1 MRVPWWTEFSWLTI
15 EVRAFIDLLWL
26 GQKHHLALCNAS
38 QPPAAPINSRLLGE
52 DKVHHLFTSL
62 VFVLN
67 LLEHDKRGPKLILCL
82 DLLLWQ
88 VLPQLSGARF
98 HSVCAGEQETQQRC
112 HGSEERGRSTAPQ
125 NLAGFL
131 EPARGGG
138 ESPWDIILTISP
150 SVCVWMCVCASEG
163 ATRSCKCTTRV
174 FYARVCMCC
183 VGSMLDVGTELR
195 SVMATYRGRPSVWY
209 SAALWGLIAVTS
221 SGTGCTLSQGLH
233 QVASQL
239 WKNEIIKGSFYLLHP
254 QRTLLSILLHQPAV
268 NEPSVQYTVGKPDL
282 CSLLLISSWSYSEF
296 NLSIH

>member
-38 QPPAAPINSRLLGE
+38 QPPAAPINYRLLG
-52 DKVHHLFTSL
+52 VVSRRRWTASS
-62 VFVLN
+62 VFFSCICFKSFRTWQ
-67 LLEHDKRGPKLILCL
+67 KRAKANPVFRPLAMAGITPA
-82 DLLLWQ
+82 LWSQ
-88 VLPQLSGARF
+88 VSQCVC
-98 HSVCAGEQETQQRC
+98 VCAGEQETQQRC
-112 HGSEERGRSTAPQ
+112 HGSEERSRSTAPQ

-150 SVCVWMCVCASEG
+150 TVCVWMCVCASEG
-163 ATRSCKCTTRV
+163 AARSCRSATHVV
-174 FYARVCMCC
+174 FFARVCMCRI
-183 VGSMLDVGTELR
+183 GSMLDAGTELP

-221 SGTGCTLSQGLH
+221 SGTPCTLSQGLH

-239 WKNEIIKGSFYLLHP
+239 WKNEMIKGSF
-254 QRTLLSILLHQPAV
+254 LS
-268 NEPSVQYTVGKPDL
+268 PSATADTSFYTFA
-282 CSLLLISSWSYSEF
+282 STIQ
-296 NLSIH
+296 